1 MTAKS
6 YSFEEFKETFRLT
19 AEEAER
25 IYRITGPATA
35 DIDAFM
41 RVRSQ
46 RARAQDWILDVHAT
60 PPAPLP

>member
-6 YSFEEFKETFRLT
+6 YSFEEFKDTFGLSG
-19 AEEAER
+19 EEAER
-25 IYRITGPATA
+25 IYRITGHAKA

-46 RARAQDWILDVHAT
+46 RANAQDWILDVHT
-60 PPAPLP
+60 RLPAPLP

>member
-6 YSFEEFKETFRLT
+6 YSFEEFKDTFGLSG
-19 AEEAER
+19 EEAER
-25 IYRITGPATA
+25 IYRITGHAKA

-46 RARAQDWILDVHAT
+46 RAKAHDWILDVHAT
-60 PPAPLP
+60 HPAPLP